1 MSYNEIEQAIEA
13 YVEEYSETTAGMS
26 VAVYDENGV
35 IYQNAFGYADKEN
48 GLAVDEDTVY
58 DWGSV
63 SKTLIWISVMQLVE
77 QGELDLEEDIGAYMP
92 QGFLTNLTYDKK
104 ITMLDL
110 MNHQAGFQEM
120 YLGVQTVYEE
130 EAVSLEEALRKNQPK
145 QVYEPGTVT
154 AYSNWGAALAAY
166 VVQNISGMDY
176 ADYVYAA

>member
-13 YVEEYSETTAGMS
+13 YVEEYRETTAGMS

-48 GLAVDEDTVY
+48 GLAVDED
-58 DWGSV
+58 
-63 SKTLIWISVMQLVE
+63 
-77 QGELDLEEDIGAYMP
+77 IGAYMP

-110 MNHQAGFQEM
+110 MNHQADFQEM

-166 VVQNISGMDY
+166 VVQKWIL
-176 ADYVYAA
+176 